1 MHKTVEGYAGKLP
14 LTITCSHPRMLS
26 RAPILMERRMSGLE
40 DVQERRT
47 SGRGRPAE
55 VAPSR
60 VGKVTIAA
68 YFEPSVRQQL
78 AILAAKRSTSQTAL
92 IAEALN
98 LMFERYG
105 EPPIAGA

>member
-1 MHKTVEGYAGKLP
+1 MTVGTLEG
-14 LTITCSHPRMLS
+14 T
-26 RAPILMERRMSGLE
+26 APK
-40 DVQERRT
+40 
-47 SGRGRPAE
+47 GRGRPGE

-68 YFEPSVRQQL
+68 YFEPAVRQQL
-78 AILAAKRSTSQTAL
+78 AILAAKQSRSQTAL

-105 EPPIAGA
+105 EDPIARA